1 MTGFSLHTEIKMV
14 AVTLVIATLL
24 FSCKEEIPKSDIG
37 NITELPTQR
46 VENMNVI
53 QYVKGITAY
62 VIDAPLM
69 ERYTASESPYDVFPR
84 GIVMRGYTPEGL
96 LETRIRANFAKNIK
110 QSEQEIWEAYGNVII
125 NNYINGERIETDT
138 LYWNRLTKRIY
149 THTWVKIT
157 TPDLFMQ
164 GYGMES
170 DEMARNAVIQNP
182 FDSYAIVSRDS
193 TEIPYI
199 DTANF
204 IGPLIP
210 ARKLNF

>member
-1 MTGFSLHTEIKMV
+1 MTGYSFHNEIKMV

-24 FSCKEEIPKSDIG
+24 FSCKEDIPKSDLGDVI
-37 NITELPTQR
+37 ELPTQR

-53 QYVKGITAY
+53 QYVKGITSY
-62 VIDAPLM
+62 IIDAPLM

-96 LETRIRANFAKNIK
+96 LETRIRANFAKHIK
-110 QSEQEIWEAYGNVII
+110 ESQQEIWEAYGNVVI
-125 NNYINGERIETDT
+125 NNYINGDRIETDT

-157 TPDLFMQ
+157 TQDLFMQ

-182 FDSYAIVSRDS
+182 YDSYAIVNRDS

-204 IGPLIP
+204 IGPLLPSI
-210 ARKLNF
+210 KLNF